1 MRKIDTIIFD
11 WAGTLVD
18 FGCMAPVQ
26 VFIEVFREM
35 GIEITEAEAREPMGL
50 SKRQHLKALLDQP
63 RIKELWLEHCGEP
76 PTNRDI
82 DRLYQ
87 ALEPKLLQL
96 VLDYAQPIPGVLETL
111 NTLNERGIK
120 IGSTSGYSRQ
130 VLDKIIPFVKNQG
143 LTINTSVAG
152 DECKEGRP
160 SPFMIFRNMEQLGTY
175 HTDSIIKVG
184 DTLADIEEG
193 LNAGCWTVAVV
204 TGNEIGMSLSDWT
217 TLSEEKRE
225 EKTLRA
231 IDSFNKAGAHF
242 IVKSLTNL
250 PEIIDEI
257 NMILLSETLQ
267 ES

>member
-1 MRKIDTIIFD
+1 MRKIDTIVFD

-35 GIEITEAEAREPMGL
+35 GIEITEPEAREPMGL

-76 PTNRDI
+76 PTNHDI
-82 DRLYQ
+82 DRLYH
-87 ALEPKLLQL
+87 ALEPKLLDL
-96 VLDYAQPIPGVLETL
+96 VLDYAQPIPGVIETMNSL
-111 NTLNERGIK
+111 QERGIK

-130 VLDKIIPFVKNQG
+130 ILDKIIPFVKNQ
-143 LTINTSVAG
+143 
-152 DECKEGRP
+152 GRP

-184 DTLADIEEG
+184 DTIADIEEG

-257 NMILLSETLQ
+257 NLILLSETLQ